1 MFFRRHMINPELMKL
16 LESIDILDIIRD
28 SVRYQLQKI
37 NNVGKTS
44 EGRDWY
50 QELPEIIKEK
60 FDNYKTDYEH
70 LSFVLK
76 SEQEKIRLEMNKG
89 YYYWRLIRSACT
101 TYRNDLMDYD
111 QQLLQEFN
119 LKETEAISDNEVLN
133 KCIGVLE
140 QHVVEK

>member
-1 MFFRRHMINPELMKL
+1 MKL

-28 SVRYQLQKI
+28 SVKYQLQKI

-44 EGRDWY
+44 DGRDWY
-50 QELPEIIKEK
+50 EELPQIIREK

-76 SEQEKIRLEMNKG
+76 SEQEKIRMEMNKG

>member
-1 MFFRRHMINPELMKL
+1 MINPELMKL

-37 NNVGKTS
+37 NNVGKTA

-50 QELPEIIKEK
+50 QELPQIIKEK

>member
-37 NNVGKTS
+37 NNVAKTS

-50 QELPEIIKEK
+50 QELPQIIKEK